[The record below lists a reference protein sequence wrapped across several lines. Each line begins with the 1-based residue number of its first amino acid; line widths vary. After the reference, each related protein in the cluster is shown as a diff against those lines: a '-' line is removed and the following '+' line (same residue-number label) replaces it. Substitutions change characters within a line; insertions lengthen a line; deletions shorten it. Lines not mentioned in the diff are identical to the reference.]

1 MIQCNFH
8 ARIMSHKSGGT
19 VNRIIG
25 QRLADHLEVL
35 QKLMDSDLPEKLE
48 TCAKY
53 IEKALAEGHKV
64 LFCGNGGSAADSQ
77 HLAAE
82 FVGRFQKERKGLPA
96 IALTVDTS
104 ILTAVANDYGYDTV
118 FARQVQALGEPG
130 DVLVGIST
138 SGNSK
143 NVLLAI
149 EEAKAK
155 GITCIGMTAEGGG
168 KMASACDTCLAVPAK
183 VTARAQEMHILMG
196 HILCEL
202 VDHE

>member
-1 MIQCNFH
+1 MNQVI
-8 ARIMSHKSGGT
+8 K
-19 VNRIIG
+19 
-25 QRLADHLEVL
+25 QRLADHLGVL
-35 QKLMDSDLPEKLE
+35 QKLTASDLPAKLE
-48 TCAKY
+48 KCAEY
-53 IEKALAEGHKV
+53 VDKALMEGHKV

-118 FARQVQALGEPG
+118 FVRQVQALGEPG

-149 EEAKAK
+149 EAAKAK

-168 KMASACDTCLAVPAK
+168 KMSAACDICLAVPSG

>member
-1 MIQCNFH
+1 M
-8 ARIMSHKSGGT
+8 
-19 VNRIIG
+19 NRIIE
-25 QRLADHLEVL
+25 QRLTEHLETL
-35 QKLMDSDLPEKLE
+35 QKLKASDLPQKLE
-48 TCAKY
+48 KCAACV
-53 IEKALAEGHKV
+53 EKALSGGHKV

-104 ILTAVANDYGYDTV
+104 ILTSVANDYGYEAV
-118 FARQVQALGEPG
+118 FARQVQALGERG
-130 DVLVGIST
+130 DVLIGIST

-149 EEAKAK
+149 EEAKEK

-168 KMASACDTCLAVPAK
+168 KMADACDICLEVPVR

>member
-1 MIQCNFH
+1 M
-8 ARIMSHKSGGT
+8 
-19 VNRIIG
+19 NRLIE
-25 QRLADHLEVL
+25 QRLQDHLVVL
-35 QKLMDSDLPEKLE
+35 QALMVSDLPQKLE
-48 TCAKY
+48 QCTNCVN
-53 IEKALAEGHKV
+53 KALAEGHKV
-64 LFCGNGGSAADSQ
+64 MFCGNGGSAADSQ

-82 FVGRFQKERKGLPA
+82 FVGRFQKERRGLPA

-130 DVLVGIST
+130 DVLISIST

-143 NVLLAI
+143 NVLLSI
-149 EEAKAK
+149 EEAKKK
-155 GITCIGMTAEGGG
+155 GIFCIGMTAEGGG
-168 KMASACDTCLAVPAK
+168 RMAEACDICLAVPAK
-183 VTARAQEMHILMG
+183 VTARVQEMHILIG